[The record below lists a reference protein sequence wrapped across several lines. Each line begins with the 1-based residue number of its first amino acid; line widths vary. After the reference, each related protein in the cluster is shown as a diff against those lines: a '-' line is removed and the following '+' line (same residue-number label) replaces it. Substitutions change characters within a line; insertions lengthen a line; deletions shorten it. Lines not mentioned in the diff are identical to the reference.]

1 MGAWKAPPCMIFL
14 FPYSYPSVVTGLI
27 FRLYYYK
34 SFGTEAGWFMF
45 LQHLVHSSSRPQFGL
60 QGAVV
65 TQMRKKLSVKK
76 SSRLVHEATSEKR
89 TSKQCRVISFNILY
103 EYLQETSCWL
113 HSVQKGRLDC
123 LFWSGQL
130 GTGTGAWETNNTRV
144 KTFTYSW
151 L

>member
-1 MGAWKAPPCMIFL
+1 MILL

-45 LQHLVHSSSRPQFGL
+45 LQHLVHSGSRPQFGL

-65 TQMRKKLSVKK
+65 TQMRKKLRVKK
-76 SSRLVHEATSEKR
+76 SSRLVHEATSKKR

-103 EYLQETSCWL
+103 EHLQETSCWL
-113 HSVQKGRLDC
+113 HSVQKERLDC
-123 LFWSGQL
+123 LFWFGQP
-130 GTGTGAWETNNTRV
+130 GTGTGAWETSNT
-144 KTFTYSW
+144 
-151 L
+151 